1 MFILDHCI
9 YSRKNIESL
18 NKHLSLILSSLI
30 ELNTFHTL
38 IPIQSNF
45 FKLTLEFYYELLN
58 ISEVN
63 QFLTFSDQSIVYQIE
78 LIIPYIRR
86 KPKSF

>member
-1 MFILDHCI
+1 MFVLNRCI

-18 NKHLSLILSSLI
+18 NKHFSLILSSLI
-30 ELNTFHTL
+30 ELNSFHTL
-38 IPIQSNF
+38 TPVQSNF

-58 ISEVN
+58 ISEKH
-63 QFLTFSDQSIVYQIE
+63 QFLKFSDQSIVYQIE
-78 LIIPYIRR
+78 LIIPYIRK